1 MPVSHDL
8 CQDLNCKEDHI
19 KQKRAENPRL
29 DSLLQKYSQVDAKVV
44 DAEKS
49 SSPALPDEV
58 LETLKKKRLLIKD
71 EIMAHMQS
79 EP

>member
-8 CQDLNCKEDHI
+8 YQDLNYTEDDI

-29 DSLLQKYSQVDAKVV
+29 NSLLQKYSEV
-44 DAEKS
+44 DAEVVGAEKP

-58 LETLKKKRLLIKD
+58 LEMLKKKRLLIKD
-71 EIMAHMQS
+71 EIVAHMQK
-79 EP
+79 